1 MIWNTQIKLLPGG
14 HFAIVNITERV
25 RDFVKSTE
33 IKNGQVLVFYR
44 HTTGAVFIGEHEPGI
59 IADLEEMMERIA
71 PVNHAYHHHLR
82 NVDFNGQA
90 HVRTALM
97 TINVTIP
104 IFDGE
109 MMLGTY
115 QEILVF
121 DDQTDPATRYVAVQV
136 TGELS

>member
-1 MIWNTQIKLLPGG
+1 MICTTEIAILPGG
-14 HFAIVNITERV
+14 NFAIVNITEQV
-25 RDFVKSTE
+25 LDFVKSTGV
-33 IKNGQVLVFYR
+33 KNGQVLVFYR
-44 HTTGAVFIGEHEPGI
+44 HTTGAVFIGEHEAGI

-71 PVNHAYHHHLR
+71 PVDHAYHHHLR

-104 IFDGE
+104 IYEGE

-121 DDQTDPATRYVAVQV
+121 DDQTDPAVRYVAIQV
-136 TGELS
+136 TGEPS